1 MTVDLQ
7 FLATLVINPSSF
19 SNYRENMNDRPAAG
33 LGKIGNPET
42 TLHCGDVIRPLS
54 AQAGV
59 RRGVD
64 ARESAK
70 LICKVGLVVVA
81 TVQRQFGPRHL
92 HTGVQALH
100 CPLKT
105 LDSAP
110 HLWRQAYFFAKDLRK
125 TPLAPTGA
133 LCDLSHR
140 ARCRNLCELAE
151 CKIYNTF
158 S

>member
-1 MTVDLQ
+1 MPEK
-7 FLATLVINPSSF
+7 ARNSF
-19 SNYRENMNDRPAAG
+19 
-33 LGKIGNPET
+33 
-42 TLHCGDVIRPLS
+42 
-54 AQAGV
+54 
-59 RRGVD
+59 
-64 ARESAK
+64 
-70 LICKVGLVVVA
+70 CKVGLVVIA
-81 TVQRQFGPRHL
+81 AVQCQFGPRHL
-92 HTGVQALH
+92 HTGVQAFH

-110 HLWRQAYFFAKDLRK
+110 HLRRQAYFFADDLRK

-140 ARCRNLCELAE
+140 ARCRNPREPAE